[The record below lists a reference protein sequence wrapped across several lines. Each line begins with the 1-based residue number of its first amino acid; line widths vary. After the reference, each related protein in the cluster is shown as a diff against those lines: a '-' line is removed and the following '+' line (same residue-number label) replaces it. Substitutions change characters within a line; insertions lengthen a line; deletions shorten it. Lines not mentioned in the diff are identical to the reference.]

1 MRSNSII
8 NFLRNFLFLI
18 TINILLLV
26 SFTCYSQQID
36 WINVNDL
43 KEVLKT
49 SKKNIIIDVY
59 TNWCGPCKLMERN
72 TFQNKYISKF
82 INENYHAVKF
92 NAEGNESIN
101 FMDKFFQNPNFDS
114 SRVNTRNATHEFARF
129 LGISAYPTTVFLDK
143 DMNLITPVRG
153 YLIPK
158 QLEIYLELFKND
170 DYRTITSQSDFDNFI
185 KNFKSKII
193 D

>member
-8 NFLRNFLFLI
+8 YFLRNFLFLI

-26 SFTCYSQQID
+26 SYTCYSQQID

-49 SKKNIIIDVY
+49 SKKNVIIDVY

-129 LGISAYPTTVFLDK
+129 LGISAYPTTVFLDNN
-143 DMNLITPVRG
+143 MNLITPVRG

>member
-129 LGISAYPTTVFLDK
+129 LGISAYPTTVFLDNN
-143 DMNLITPVRG
+143 MNLITPVRG

>member
-8 NFLRNFLFLI
+8 NFSRNFLFLI

-114 SRVNTRNATHEFARF
+114 SRVNSRNATHEFARF

>member
-1 MRSNSII
+1 M
-8 NFLRNFLFLI
+8 
-18 TINILLLV
+18 V

-114 SRVNTRNATHEFARF
+114 SRVNTRNSTHEFARF

>member
-26 SFTCYSQQID
+26 SFNCYSQQID

-72 TFQNKYISKF
+72 TFQNKYISNF

>member
-72 TFQNKYISKF
+72 TFQNKYISNF

>member
-114 SRVNTRNATHEFARF
+114 SRVNSRNATHEFARF

>member
-1 MRSNSII
+1 MLSNSII

-18 TINILLLV
+18 TINIILLV

-49 SKKNIIIDVY
+49 SKKNVIIDVY